1 MNQLHFFKN
10 FRCLKL
16 QTNFLLLYRNK
27 MYERFNF
34 HKICRIAID
43 LDKFFF
49 FICIVAVRI
58 SLFINSKLETNYIWF
73 KSQIEFLFELPKL
86 DYEGG
91 GHKLKSF
98 FLFGEKI
105 KLHDIAQIKTQSHL
119 FASSIWYEKHNNGS
133 IMKLWL

>member
-1 MNQLHFFKN
+1 MQLT
-10 FRCLKL
+10 L
-16 QTNFLLLYRNK
+16 
-27 MYERFNF
+27 
-34 HKICRIAID
+34 I
-43 LDKFFF
+43 
-49 FICIVAVRI
+49 IVSFVKYFAVRT

-133 IMKLWL
+133 IIKLWLQSYTWYQITFIHIVETCDLR